1 MELKQDNELFERVKE
16 FLTDSSRRYC
26 DDVQRCRKD
35 LDFYSGNYS
44 NYIPDQLRLKSRAE
58 LQFSE
63 LPKYVEAIKSSAQK
77 CPYHNEVEID
87 KNDDESRQRLSELQG
102 RIDAIENT
110 SNYKATLLKALS
122 SAIITG
128 SGPVYVTTVEGKD
141 GTPEICVESIRDVSC
156 VAFDPNCNCPC
167 MSDAEQGAILL
178 WIGKRKAR
186 RKYGDDVLDIDD
198 TDMTF
203 GDQWVRP
210 EDSIPVITYYEL
222 VDGGCRVVELV
233 GRYVTADNVLPISRV
248 PVFKVGGY
256 EVFRNEHFTT
266 VGIMDRIKDLQI
278 GCNIAYS
285 TLIGRLARSTKAGFI
300 CTAESIDG
308 LEKEIPL
315 LSSGEVPLML
325 YKEGTTPPQ
334 QIHEQFQVSDLQ
346 QVIQASNDLISSTI
360 GVPQAGVQG
369 INNLSSTA
377 TEALLRQ
384 ENSESNV
391 ACFYDSLQLVSKC
404 IGETIC
410 ELHGFEKGSVIVK
423 QVNGPNTVTRNA
435 KRRSDLLQLATM
447 VPDNMK
453 PVVAKY
459 YAESLD
465 DTIGTEIA
473 DNITANLPAEFK
485 LVGESEDPVA
495 LHALQQAKQMIDQQQ
510 QSIMELTQQNQQL
523 TKENETLSMS
533 LIDNR
538 EARQLDM
545 MKTMLAHEKDVAF
558 KKAEL
563 ELQSAEAAAKLELD
577 SAKMELE
584 AQKMV
589 ADQITAN
596 NELIAE
602 ITGNPSQAVIEDS
615 NTLMQ

>member
-1 MELKQDNELFERVKE
+1 MELKQDNELFNKVKE
-16 FLTDSSRRYC
+16 FLTESSRRYC
-26 DDVQRCRKD
+26 DDVQRCRRD

-87 KNDDESRQRLSELQG
+87 KNDDGSRQRLSELQG
-102 RIDAIENT
+102 RIDTIENT
-110 SNYKATLLKALS
+110 SNYKSTLLKALS

-128 SGPVYVTTVEGKD
+128 SGPVYVTTVEGAD
-141 GTPEICVESIRDVSC
+141 GQPMIAVESIRDVSC
-156 VAFDPNCNCPC
+156 VAFDPNCSCPC

-178 WIGKRKAR
+178 WIGKRKAK
-186 RKYGDDVLDIDD
+186 RKYGDDVLDIDESE
-198 TDMTF
+198 MAF

-210 EDSIPVITYYEL
+210 EESIPVITYYEL
-222 VDGGCRVVELV
+222 VEEGCRVVELV
-233 GRYVTADNVLPISRV
+233 GRYVTSDKVLPISRV
-248 PVFKVGGY
+248 PIFKIGGY

-300 CTAESIDG
+300 CTAESISG

-315 LSSGEVPLML
+315 LSSGEVPLLL

-334 QIHEQFQVSDLQ
+334 QIHEQFQVADLQ
-346 QVIQASNDLISSTI
+346 QVIQASNELISSTI
-360 GVPQAGVQG
+360 GVPQSGVQG

-391 ACFYDSLQLVSKC
+391 SCFYDSMQMVSKC

-410 ELHGFEKGSVIVK
+410 ELHGFERGSIIIK
-423 QVNGPNTVTRNA
+423 QVNGPNTITRNA

-453 PVVAKY
+453 PVIAKY

-485 LVGESEDPVA
+485 LVGESEDPAA
-495 LHALQQAKQMIDQQQ
+495 LHALNQAKQMIDEQQQ
-510 QSIMELTQQNQQL
+510 AIAQLTQQNQQL
-523 TKENETLSMS
+523 AKENETLSMS

-538 EARQLDM
+538 EARQLDY
-545 MKTMLAHEKDVAF
+545 MKTMLAHEKDIAF

-563 ELQSAEAAAKLELD
+563 ALQSAEAAAKLD
-577 SAKMELE
+577 MDAARMEME

-589 ADQITAN
+589 VDQINSN
-596 NELIAE
+596 NEIIAE
-602 ITGNPSQAVIEDS
+602 LSGNPSQPVITE
-615 NTLMQ
+615 TKPLQQ

>member
-1 MELKQDNELFERVKE
+1 MELKQDNELFNKVKE
-16 FLTDSSRRYC
+16 FLTESSRRYC
-26 DDVQRCRKD
+26 DDVQRSRKD

-87 KNDDESRQRLSELQG
+87 KNDDGSRQRLSELQG
-102 RIDAIENT
+102 RIDTIENT
-110 SNYKATLLKALS
+110 SNYKSTLLKALS

-128 SGPVYVTTVEGKD
+128 SGPVYVTTVEGAD
-141 GTPEICVESIRDVSC
+141 GQPMIAVESIRDVSC
-156 VAFDPNCNCPC
+156 VAFDPNCSCPC

-178 WIGKRKAR
+178 WIGKRKAK
-186 RKYGDDVLDIDD
+186 RKYGDDVLDIDESE
-198 TDMTF
+198 MAF

-210 EDSIPVITYYEL
+210 EESMPVINYEAI
-222 VDGGCRVVELV
+222 VEEGCRVVELV
-233 GRYVTADNVLPISRV
+233 GRYVTSDKVLPISRV
-248 PVFKVGGY
+248 PIFKIGGY
-256 EVFRNEHFTT
+256 EVFRKEHFTT

-300 CTAESIDG
+300 CTAESISG

-334 QIHEQFQVSDLQ
+334 QIHEQFQVADLQ
-346 QVIQASNDLISSTI
+346 QVIQASNELISSTI
-360 GVPQAGVQG
+360 GVPQSGVQG

-391 ACFYDSLQLVSKC
+391 SCFYDSMQMVSKC

-410 ELHGFEKGSVIVK
+410 ELHGFERGSIIIK
-423 QVNGPNTVTRNA
+423 QVNGPNTITRNA

-453 PVVAKY
+453 PVIAKY

-485 LVGESEDPVA
+485 LVGESEDPAA
-495 LHALQQAKQMIDQQQ
+495 LHALNQAKQMIDEQQQ
-510 QSIMELTQQNQQL
+510 AIAQLTQQNQQL
-523 TKENETLSMS
+523 AKENETLSMS

-538 EARQLDM
+538 EARQLDY
-545 MKTMLAHEKDVAF
+545 MKTMLAHEKDIAF

-563 ELQSAEAAAKLELD
+563 ALQSAEAAAKLD
-577 SAKMELE
+577 MDAARMEME

-589 ADQITAN
+589 VDQINSN
-596 NELIAE
+596 NEIIAE
-602 ITGNPSQAVIEDS
+602 LSGNPSQPVITE
-615 NTLMQ
+615 TKPLQQ